1 MPLDPKIPDD
11 EPQPHHWDAYKT
23 VIVEGRGHAPIV
35 EKYGITRQ
43 TSWGWCNKV
52 GRWLNENM
60 RESVANLKVGILK
73 RLEHIYSE
81 ALEAHRGLKS
91 DETTTVED
99 SRQIEPEESPDGAI
113 PDAPTEL
120 VVTKRRVTKR
130 TRHGDAA
137 FLSVALQS
145 VQQMTRLYEHEM
157 NAQSS
162 TDDVRPA
169 GKSRAEF
176 LRLQIDRMTKK
187 LAREQA
193 RGTVPAAPG
202 GGEGDKA

>member
-1 MPLDPKIPDD
+1 MPPDPKIPDD
-11 EPQPHHWDAYKT
+11 EPPLHCWEAYK
-23 VIVEGRGHAPIV
+23 VAIVEGRGHAPIV
-35 EKYGITRQ
+35 DKYGITRQ

-52 GRWLNENM
+52 ARWLNENM
-60 RESVANLKVGILK
+60 REEVGTLKVGILK
-73 RLEHIYSE
+73 KLEHIYAE

-91 DETTTVED
+91 DETTTVEE
-99 SRQIEPEESPDGAI
+99 SNQPKGEEPPEGAI
-113 PDAPTEL
+113 LEAPTEL
-120 VVTKRRVTKR
+120 VVTKRRVTKK

-145 VQQMTRLYEHEM
+145 VQQMTRLYENEM

-169 GKSRAEF
+169 GKSRADF
-176 LRLQIDRMTKK
+176 LRLQIDQMKKK

-202 GGEGDKA
+202 GGEGDRV

>member
-35 EKYGITRQ
+35 EKYGICRQ

-60 RESVANLKVGILK
+60 REDVANLKIGILK

-99 SRQIEPEESPDGAI
+99 SSHPKGEEPAE
-113 PDAPTEL
+113 APTEL

-145 VQQMTRLYEHEM
+145 VQQMTRLYENEM

-176 LRLQIDRMTKK
+176 LRLQIDQMKKK